1 MFFVVL
7 FLFGVAFPLFAIG
20 NSPWLNQYPIT
31 SFSGD
36 ITTKEILNRESREYY
51 DLVAEARDQGQPSR
65 SSRVAVKISVLDVND
80 NAPVIV
86 DPQEDVVSVREE
98 QSPGTEVV
106 RIRATGKFATS
117 LTANYTYL
125 SMILN

>member
-1 MFFVVL
+1 M
-7 FLFGVAFPLFAIG
+7 
-20 NSPWLNQYPIT
+20 
-31 SFSGD
+31 
-36 ITTKEILNRESREYY
+36 
-51 DLVAEARDQGQPSR
+51 
-65 SSRVAVKISVLDVND
+65 KISVLDVND

-117 LTANYTYL
+117 LTANHTY
-125 SMILN
+125 

>member
-1 MFFVVL
+1 MNAS
-7 FLFGVAFPLFAIG
+7 VAFPLFAID
-20 NSPWLNQYPIT
+20 NSPGLNLT

-117 LTANYTYL
+117 LTANHTY
-125 SMILN
+125 